1 MSNTVGRQQPLGDRT
16 LNHCV
21 SNKSDTDHKSGS
33 SSKLP
38 AGSSSTF
45 RHQPILQN
53 SNIPNKSMNYTPN
66 HYRSSGGRGNAPF
79 KSPITLCFDRMLGA
93 GKFVDTIFI
102 DADIILAPTIN
113 LLTICLCITNNHSRS
128 DSYPSPS

>member
-93 GKFVDTIFI
+93 GKFVNKKLSSMQKLF
-102 DADIILAPTIN
+102 
-113 LLTICLCITNNHSRS
+113 LLPLQNVLLWLFDHCV
-128 DSYPSPS
+128 D